1 MERSTPILKV
11 NSLTYA
17 PEDGARILSGV
28 RFQVARG
35 ERVALVGA
43 NGAGKTTTLRCVARI
58 IDDWTGEIT
67 INGRDARR
75 LSRMELA
82 RKVAYVAQFS
92 PTFGTHAAREI
103 VRFGRIPRRSL
114 FSRFTAEDEEAVDDA
129 IRRVGACAFASRPIN
144 TLSGGER
151 QKILVAAAFAQEPE
165 LLLLDEPT
173 TFLDYRSQS
182 EISDAIAQWLDDVGA
197 AALET
202 THDLNRVA
210 LTADRVVALRS
221 GETALEAPARDATST
236 TALRVVFGRELRAV
250 DVPDLGVRIVLPDAR
265 VEPQSKKNDR
275 QTPDQQASNAASYAR
290 NHAENDE
297 SGDSRRESKRRAQL
311 ATRRILWLLAAA
323 LVAAIVLP
331 LLGRTC
337 YSFDVWRRFPTPER
351 PIASLDSY
359 AKIFWGERLPKTLLA
374 ELAGA
379 GLALAGLAL
388 QTLFR
393 NPLATPYTL
402 GIASGSSFGATLAIY
417 CSGALALLGLGS
429 STLGMPTLVW
439 FSALGAC
446 VATALVYGLSNRA
459 RTQDRALLAGV
470 AVGFFFSS
478 LTLFGQY
485 LANPTKTHAAIRW
498 TTGGLD
504 LCEPRYLG
512 VTLLAVVG
520 GFTVL
525 QTLSR
530 ALDALLLGDER
541 ATSLGIDVR
550 RLKLTLFAT
559 SSFLVGVVV
568 AFCGPIGFVG
578 LTAPHIA
585 RLWVGESHAKLVS
598 GSLLIGALFLALCHT
613 FARIALFPVV
623 IPVGVVTSLL
633 GGPFFLWLLL
643 RRSNAR

>member
-1 MERSTPILKV
+1 MRRPNRRRLGGRNYDQRARRSRSLAHGAGAQGRLRRPILADV
-11 NSLTYA
+11 RNAYRARNRALRANTASLA
-17 PEDGARILSGV
+17 FLPIHAGG
-28 RFQVARG
+28 RG
-35 ERVALVGA
+35 G
-43 NGAGKTTTLRCVARI
+43 
-58 IDDWTGEIT
+58 
-67 INGRDARR
+67 GRRRDRARR
-75 LSRMELA
+75 
-82 RKVAYVAQFS
+82 
-92 PTFGTHAAREI
+92 G
-103 VRFGRIPRRSL
+103 GRIRESSDQYAQR
-114 FSRFTAEDEEAVDDA
+114 
-129 IRRVGACAFASRPIN
+129 
-144 TLSGGER
+144 GER
-151 QKILVAAAFAQEPE
+151 QKILVAAAFAQEPD

-173 TFLDYRSQS
+173 TFLDYRSQA

-202 THDLNRVA
+202 THDLNRAA
-210 LTADRVVALRS
+210 LTADRVVALRR
-221 GETALEAPARDATST
+221 GETALVVPAREATSPAT
-236 TALRVVFGRELRAV
+236 LKVVFGRELRAATL
-250 DVPDLGVRIVLPDAR
+250 PELGVRLVLPDVRTAPTSQGAAPDPTPR
-265 VEPQSKKNDR
+265 VEAGEAGEAGDARREAAARSKK
-275 QTPDQQASNAASYAR
+275 
-290 NHAENDE
+290 
-297 SGDSRRESKRRAQL
+297 
-311 ATRRILWLLAAA
+311 ATRRVIWLLAAA
-323 LVAAIVLP
+323 LCAAIILP

-337 YSFDVWRRFPTPER
+337 YSFDVWRRFPTSER
-351 PIASLDSY
+351 PIAALDSF

-417 CSGALALLGLGS
+417 CSGTLAQLGLGS
-429 STLGMPTLVW
+429 STLGLPTLVW

-504 LCEPRYLG
+504 LCEPRYLVITLIAVGLGFG
-512 VTLLAVVG
+512 VLS
-520 GFTVL
+520 
-525 QTLSR
+525 TLSR

-541 ATSLGIDVR
+541 AASLGIDVR
-550 RLKLTLFAT
+550 RLKLTLFAA

-585 RLWVGESHAKLVS
+585 RLFVGESHDKLVP
-598 GSLLIGALFLALCHT
+598 GALLIGALFLALCHT

-643 RRSNAR
+643 RKSNGR